1 MANKKRYLCITVHV
15 FICYLI
21 ISALQ
26 FQQQKFVE
34 DHNAVV
40 TKNNIMGKKA
50 VNFIKTVFLSLGST
64 GIVVLI
70 YIVDSSRVLY
80 LHIIQL
86 NLF

>member
-1 MANKKRYLCITVHV
+1 MHV

-70 YIVDSSRVLY
+70 YIVDRVLY

>member
-1 MANKKRYLCITVHV
+1 MANKKRHLRITVHV

-70 YIVDSSRVLY
+70 YIVDRVLY
-80 LHIIQL
+80 LHIMVP
-86 NLF
+86 